1 MGHTMK
7 LLVAVACLCLS
18 LARAQG
24 PAVALTPVGGADRC
38 PKDCSG
44 QGKCEKDEAGGLRC
58 YCAPGFGGSACAV
71 QLGSALRFN
80 GEGNLMEVPAMD
92 AAEDLT
98 VEMWIYPK
106 VLGGWRSLYSTKDW
120 QTGSLLIQFAG
131 ADQLEVAV
139 GGNKPKEVKFQYR
152 FKSRTW
158 HHVAVVYSR
167 GRRMVQLVVN
177 DKVEEQADFQD
188 ATLLNMKPAWLGG
201 WQGGLRWFAG
211 DIDELRVWNTART
224 PRQIRATA
232 GMELEGKEEN
242 LLAYYKFNELH
253 SKQAIDSS
261 PNGNV
266 GYLCGR
272 QDPDKLS
279 PDECAALCPSRV
291 VQTEPIVV
299 CPNDCGGKGM
309 CIRQEVP
316 RKGSCDCDVG
326 YGGDDCTQ
334 KLCPENCNGNGL
346 CKNGTCVCQP
356 AFAGASCATKSCK
369 NCSKDHGVCF
379 DGTCTCR
386 AGYGGLGCHG
396 KVCPMNCSGRGSCED
411 GMCVCPKGWAG
422 KACGWQLCEND
433 CHGHGT
439 CRNGTCV
446 CRHGWYGRSCHNRA
460 CPGPMCMGNGKCN
473 NGTCECKDEYA
484 GADCSIAICPRNCS
498 GRGACFEGQC
508 QCDDGWAGK
517 ACEAVACPRD
527 CSGHGDCGELGKC
540 TCMEGYAGKDC
551 GAKKTCPNNCNGH
564 GKCLKGIC
572 LCDAHYCGNGCEISD
587 SPLEWRTC
595 PLPHREYPMG
605 GSPMDE

>member
-1 MGHTMK
+1 MCLIYKATLEYVIHSMK

-18 LARAQG
+18 LARAEA
-24 PAVALTPVGGADRC
+24 PELTPVQPLGAADRC
-38 PKDCSG
+38 PRDCSG

-131 ADQLEVAV
+131 ADQIEVAV

-167 GRRMVQLVVN
+167 GRRLVQLVVN
-177 DKVEEQADFQD
+177 DKVEEQADFQE
-188 ATLLNMKPAWLGG
+188 AALLNMKPAWLGG

-211 DIDELRVWNTART
+211 DIDELRVWNTARS

-242 LLAYYKFNELH
+242 LLAYYKFNEV
-253 SKQAIDSS
+253 KGKTATDSS

-291 VQTEPIVV
+291 VQSEPI
-299 CPNDCGGKGM
+299 
-309 CIRQEVP
+309 
-316 RKGSCDCDVG
+316 
-326 YGGDDCTQ
+326 
-334 KLCPENCNGNGL
+334 
-346 CKNGTCVCQP
+346 
-356 AFAGASCATKSCK
+356 GA
-369 NCSKDHGVCF
+369 
-379 DGTCTCR
+379 
-386 AGYGGLGCHG
+386 
-396 KVCPMNCSGRGSCED
+396 
-411 GMCVCPKGWAG
+411 
-422 KACGWQLCEND
+422 
-433 CHGHGT
+433 
-439 CRNGTCV
+439 
-446 CRHGWYGRSCHNRA
+446 
-460 CPGPMCMGNGKCN
+460 
-473 NGTCECKDEYA
+473 
-484 GADCSIAICPRNCS
+484 
-498 GRGACFEGQC
+498 
-508 QCDDGWAGK
+508 
-517 ACEAVACPRD
+517 
-527 CSGHGDCGELGKC
+527 
-540 TCMEGYAGKDC
+540 
-551 GAKKTCPNNCNGH
+551 
-564 GKCLKGIC
+564 
-572 LCDAHYCGNGCEISD
+572 
-587 SPLEWRTC
+587 
-595 PLPHREYPMG
+595 
-605 GSPMDE
+605 